1 MSLPE
6 FFYRLPAF
14 TVHDPLAAF
23 LGAPADGLL
32 TYTYADAVRLAGHS
46 CPTVAGAWLMTT
58 RALAALWPDA
68 MPERGAVRL
77 LLPEEQDSGVTGVV
91 AAVAGLL
98 TGAAGPGGFKGLGGR
113 FGRAGLVEYASDI
126 PASLGLVRT
135 DTGQGVL
142 ARYDPSAILPDP
154 SMRPA
159 LQRLMSGEAGP
170 DDSATFARAWQDRV
184 ARILAAADSV
194 VTLAHFPQA

>member
-1 MSLPE
+1 MPLPD
-6 FFYRLPAF
+6 FFDRVPPF
-14 TVHDPLAAF
+14 TLCDPLAAF
-23 LGAPADGLL
+23 LGAPADGVL

-58 RALAALWPDA
+58 RALAALWPGA
-68 MPERGAVRL
+68 VPERGAVRL
-77 LLPEEQDSGVTGVV
+77 LLPDPQDSGVTGVV

-113 FGRAGLVEYASDI
+113 FGRAGLLDFATAI

-135 DTGQGVL
+135 DTGQSVL
-142 ARYDPSAILPDP
+142 AQYDPSAILPDP
-154 SMRPA
+154 AMRPA
-159 LQRLMSGEAGP
+159 LQRLMSGDAEPGDAE
-170 DDSATFARAWQDRV
+170 TFARTWQDRV
-184 ARILAAADSV
+184 ARILEAADSV